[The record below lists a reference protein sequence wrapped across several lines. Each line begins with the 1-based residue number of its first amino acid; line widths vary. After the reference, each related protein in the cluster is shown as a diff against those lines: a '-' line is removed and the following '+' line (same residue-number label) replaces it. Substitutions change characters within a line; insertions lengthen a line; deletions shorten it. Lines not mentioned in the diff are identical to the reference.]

1 MIEGYPRRLRHHCR
15 VDEMNCDELVEK
27 VTDYLDDA
35 LTPCDLTRLETHV
48 EVCRGCQGHLG
59 EVRVTLRVMSTLCT
73 RLSDELE
80 LTLLETYRHWADSV
94 SI

>member
-1 MIEGYPRRLRHHCR
+1 MVEGYPRRLRNHCR

-35 LTPCDLTRLETHV
+35 LGTRDRTRLEEHV
-48 EVCRGCQGHLG
+48 HVCRGCQGHLG
-59 EVRVTLRVMSTLCT
+59 EVRVTLRVMSSLATE
-73 RLSDELE
+73 LSHELE
-80 LTLLETYRHWADSV
+80 LALLETYRHWADSV